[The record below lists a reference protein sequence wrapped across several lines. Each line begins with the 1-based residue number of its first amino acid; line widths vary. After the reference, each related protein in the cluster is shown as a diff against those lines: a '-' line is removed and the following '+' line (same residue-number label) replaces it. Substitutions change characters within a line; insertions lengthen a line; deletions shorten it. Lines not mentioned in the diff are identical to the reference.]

1 MPVMKSFKPVQIS
14 LLVALTIVSV
24 NQVANA
30 KPSDEK
36 IFKAFTGPNG
46 CLIERL
52 TSGDYD
58 EFQHQGA
65 SQDGQWLSVGWNKGK
80 DADGNP
86 IRGSYRLNLV
96 TGEKSELA
104 APLNHNSSFSYD
116 GLWLVGAHY
125 TADGKSDI
133 FEYNVK
139 TGRANVIA
147 QSPSWEFLSSYSPD
161 GQYILFN
168 SYRSGN
174 SEIYLYDRSAK
185 TMKQLTQYDGYDAH
199 GEFSPDGSKISFHRQ
214 VKKRADGGYDFD
226 LYSYDLASGKE
237 TRLTATSLEESYA
250 SWAPDGETLVM
261 SLEVEGQPTRR
272 NLYVRASDGT
282 YSQLTYGDWKDS
294 YAYWLRDGSY
304 IYFNSDRSENS
315 AIYRIKMKGL
325 VCEKGN

>member
-1 MPVMKSFKPVQIS
+1 MHVMKSCKPVQTS
-14 LLVALTIVSV
+14 FLVALIIASVSH
-24 NQVANA
+24 VASA
-30 KPSDEK
+30 KPSDEQ
-36 IFKAFTGPNG
+36 IFKAFTGTNG
-46 CLIERL
+46 CLIEQL
-52 TSGDYD
+52 TSENYD

-65 SQDGQWLSVGWNKGK
+65 SHDGQWLSVGWNKGK

-104 APLNHNSSFSYD
+104 DPINHNSSFSGD

-125 TADGKSDI
+125 TPDGKTDI

-147 QSPSWEFLSSYSPD
+147 QDSAWEFLPSYSPD

-185 TMKQLTQYDGYDAH
+185 TMKQLTNYAGYDAH

-226 LYSYDLASGKE
+226 IYSYDLASGKE
-237 TRLTATSLEESYA
+237 TRLTTTSLEESYA
-250 SWAPDGETLVM
+250 SWAPDGQALVM
-261 SLEVEGQPTRR
+261 SLEVEAQPKRR
-272 NLYVRASDGT
+272 NLYVMASDGT
-282 YSQLTYGDWKDS
+282 FSQLTYGDWKDS
-294 YAYWLRDGSY
+294 YAYWMRDGSY
-304 IYFNSDRSENS
+304 IYFNSDRSGNA
-315 AIYRIKMKGL
+315 AIYRIKMKGF
-325 VCEKGN
+325 VCAKAN